1 MSNEMSRAEYDQA
14 KQDFVAGN
22 YGNALALLDKL
33 AQKFPSEKEILHS
46 RAQCLAKLERAE
58 EAVAA
63 CDQLTTI
70 YSDPRGEQ
78 LRAALISAGAQSP
91 SVNPL
96 SAHRRAGSF
105 PVRKAALTS
114 GIAVAVIAA
123 VAASYW
129 SLHTDYDPTKPY
141 IIHFPKEQS
150 AGKVRNALSP
160 EGAWSGESPAQGD
173 YTLPAGF
180 VLHLELNEDGARD
193 YSFLTRVA
201 PEVLVSV
208 SCFAE
213 NLDPTQFDV
222 FGRFKKMTSFK
233 IGRAQLGDA
242 ELEYLKNMTDLRVI
256 WWGAQPTTSAG
267 LLQLAALAKLEEL
280 NIDGTSVND
289 EGLKILSNYPRLKRL
304 SLGGTQVE
312 GFGLENI
319 VDKEGFEELTLNYM
333 RKLNH
338 TVAPTLNSLG
348 NLRRLNVSGLQP
360 GLDSRGYF
368 AIIHNFTKLESL
380 WIIDTPFGDE
390 VIDGLINMPNLREL
404 HCENTKI
411 TKAGLIRLLVARP
424 DLKGIHEGQWR

>member
-213 NLDPTQFDV
+213 NLTLPSSTS
-222 FGRFKKMTSFK
+222 GRPLMPWGKGGGVHLFP
-233 IGRAQLGDA
+233 RHPPPHAPPPAQRRKAVRSRLH
-242 ELEYLKNMTDLRVI
+242 EI
-256 WWGAQPTTSAG
+256 C
-267 LLQLAALAKLEEL
+267 
-280 NIDGTSVND
+280 
-289 EGLKILSNYPRLKRL
+289 GLKDLHTAHP
-304 SLGGTQVE
+304 E
-312 GFGLENI
+312 GS
-319 VDKEGFEELTLNYM
+319 
-333 RKLNH
+333 
-338 TVAPTLNSLG
+338 VARLNS
-348 NLRRLNVSGLQP
+348 S
-360 GLDSRGYF
+360 
-368 AIIHNFTKLESL
+368 
-380 WIIDTPFGDE
+380 W
-390 VIDGLINMPNLREL
+390 
-404 HCENTKI
+404 
-411 TKAGLIRLLVARP
+411 
-424 DLKGIHEGQWR
+424 